1 MPVLRDRIRAR
12 QAGERDASD
21 ADLAVLEH
29 QLTHHDPL
37 SASEQALT
45 QTIDSERRS

>member
-1 MPVLRDRIRAR
+1 
-12 QAGERDASD
+12 
-21 ADLAVLEH
+21 VLEH

-45 QTIDSERRS
+45 QTIDSERGITAT